1 MPTFPRPA
9 HGDIPPVGDP
19 AYDAVLARTVSPEDA
34 PAGLR
39 PLVEAFAALRAAP
52 VHSGP
57 TAEANALAAF
67 RGAVGRPPEPARPR
81 QRRHPVLTS
90 LLSAKAA
97 AAAAAA
103 VVTLGGAAAAAYS
116 GKLPAPV
123 QKLAHEA
130 IGAPTTTPATSP
142 AHPATPQPTAL
153 PGHAAYGLCTAY
165 AHMKAHGSA
174 AQKATAFRK
183 LAAAAGGATN
193 VSSYCGAV
201 PHPGNPSGGKPSTHP
216 AGQPSTLP
224 SQAQHTRPAGMPSTP
239 PSHAPATHPGGK
251 PTTTP

>member
-1 MPTFPRPA
+1 
-9 HGDIPPVGDP
+9 
-19 AYDAVLARTVSPEDA
+19 
-34 PAGLR
+34 
-39 PLVEAFAALRAAP
+39 
-52 VHSGP
+52 
-57 TAEANALAAF
+57 
-67 RGAVGRPPEPARPR
+67 
-81 QRRHPVLTS
+81 VLTS

-103 VVTLGGAAAAAYS
+103 VVTLGGAATAAAYA

-123 QKLAHEA
+123 QKFAHEA
-130 IGAPTTTPATSP
+130 IGAPKTPATPS
-142 AHPATPQPTAL
+142 AHPATPRPTAL

-165 AHMKAHGSA
+165 ANLKAHGSA

-193 VSSYCGAV
+193 VSSYCAAV

-224 SQAQHTRPAGMPSTP
+224 SDAQHTQPTGKPATP